1 MNFTP
6 EEQERIRIRLET
18 YLSHE
23 DHKYLLDNLKAIFS
37 VEYGVDGSSTLWMTE
52 SLLYN
57 YTFKG
62 SAK

>member
-1 MNFTP
+1 MHFTP

-18 YLSHE
+18 YLSHD
-23 DHKYLLDNLKAIFS
+23 DHKYLLDNLTAIFN
-37 VEYGVDGSSTLWMTE
+37 VEYGVDGGSTLWVTE
-52 SLLYN
+52 SLLHN